1 MHATEPIQTP
11 VAQREV
17 EVVEDRVSP
26 ATRIG
31 QVMVA
36 GSGVVLAVSGVMTL
50 ASTGIHKNLAQ
61 PVIEMWGHTH
71 TPWLGIVELALG
83 IVLIGL
89 GTSIVSRRAAVVL
102 GVLMIA
108 AGIFALADP
117 SDTPRELAI
126 DATYGWIPLAL
137 GVVVTVGSLL
147 PDNFIRV
154 RTHSV
159 ERV

>member
-1 MHATEPIQTP
+1 MRTSETIQNP
-11 VAQREV
+11 VGEREV

-50 ASTGIHKNLAQ
+50 VSTGIHKNLAQ
-61 PVIEMWGHTH
+61 PVVEMWGHTH
-71 TPWLGIVELALG
+71 TPWLGIVELVVG

-89 GTSIVSRRAAVVL
+89 GTSIVSRRSAVVI
-102 GVLMIA
+102 GVLLIA
-108 AGIFALADP
+108 AGVFAIADP
-117 SDTPRELAI
+117 MDAPTELAI
-126 DATYGWIPLAL
+126 DTTYGWIPLAL

-147 PDNFIRV
+147 PDNLVRV
-154 RTHSV
+154 RSHRI
-159 ERV
+159 ERI

>member
-1 MHATEPIQTP
+1 MRTSETIQNP
-11 VAQREV
+11 VAEREV

-31 QVMVA
+31 QFMVA
-36 GSGVVLAVSGVMTL
+36 GSGVVLAISGIMTL
-50 ASTGIHKNLAQ
+50 ASTGIHKDLAQ
-61 PVIEMWGHTH
+61 PVVEMWGHTH
-71 TPWLGIVELALG
+71 TPWLGIIELVLG

-108 AGIFALADP
+108 VGVFALADP
-117 SDTPRELAI
+117 TDMPTQLAI
-126 DATYGWIPLAL
+126 DDTYGWIPLAL

-147 PDNFIRV
+147 PDNLVRV
-154 RTHSV
+154 RSHRI
-159 ERV
+159 ERI

>member
-1 MHATEPIQTP
+1 MRTSETVQNPLA
-11 VAQREV
+11 ARDV

-31 QVMVA
+31 QLMVA
-36 GSGVVLAVSGVMTL
+36 GSGVLLAISGIMTL
-50 ASTGIHKNLAQ
+50 ASTGIHKDLAH
-61 PVIEMWGHTH
+61 PVIQMWGHTH
-71 TPWLGIVELALG
+71 TPWLGIAELGLG

-108 AGIFALADP
+108 VGVFALADP
-117 SDTPRELAI
+117 TDMPTELAI
-126 DATYGWIPLAL
+126 DSTYGWIPLAL

-147 PDNFIRV
+147 PDNLVRV
-154 RTHSV
+154 RSHRV
-159 ERV
+159 EHI